1 MSAVSKKS
9 FIIFIAMFSIAFA
22 YFIGCGEDKSPTRN
36 KETHSLTVTF
46 ESSSTAVDL
55 DDLDKHTIEG
65 EEAVKL
71 ADLIDTSLVIYHQ
84 NYAYRIIGEDGF
96 YAHMK
101 GNPDN
106 TWEQLQSGYII
117 LSRMS
122 SYFDPSLELPGRYN
136 IKDTAEMRILRKIDF
151 VTPADSLIQFIVDEM
166 TATAF
171 EDTLTGIALTEF
183 VTPGVAANPS
193 VYLYDLVAADG
204 YTKTIN
210 YEQLIEGYYIVEDD
224 RILYTNSDIPS
235 SMKIKHLNRVIAF
248 NPLD

>member
-1 MSAVSKKS
+1 MSAVSKQS
-9 FIIFIAMFSIAFA
+9 FIVFIAVSSIALV
-22 YFIGCGEDKSPTRN
+22 YFVGCGEDKSPTRSE
-36 KETHSLTVTF
+36 ETYSLTVTF
-46 ESSSTAVDL
+46 ESSSKVVNL
-55 DDLDKHTIEG
+55 DDLGKHTIDG
-65 EEAVKL
+65 EEAVML
-71 ADLIDTSLVIYHQ
+71 ADLVDTSIVIYPQ

-106 TWEQLQSGYII
+106 TWEQLLSGYII
-117 LSRMS
+117 LSQMLV
-122 SYFDPSLELPGRYN
+122 YFDPSLELPGRYN
-136 IKDTAEMRILRKIDF
+136 IKDAAEIKILRKVDF

-183 VTPGVAANPS
+183 AAQNIEGDLS
-193 VYLYDLVAADG
+193 VYLYDLVAADE

-210 YEQLIEGYYIVEDD
+210 YEQLLEGYFIVEDD
-224 RILYTNSDIPS
+224 RVLYTNSEIPS
-235 SMKIKHLNRVIAF
+235 NSKIKHLNRIVAF